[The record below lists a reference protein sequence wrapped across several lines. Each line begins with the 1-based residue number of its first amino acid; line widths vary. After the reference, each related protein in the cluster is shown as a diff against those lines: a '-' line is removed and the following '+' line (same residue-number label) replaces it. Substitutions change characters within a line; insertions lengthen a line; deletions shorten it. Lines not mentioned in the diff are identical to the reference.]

1 MQPMTTS
8 ILEAGVLSKPYFDR
22 DGLIVAVDAGRVVGF
37 AHAGFGPTADR
48 AAIDTS
54 SGSTLL
60 VVVVPHAEEKEIGD
74 ELLRRSEAYL
84 RERGA
89 TRLIGGGN
97 GHFRGFY
104 LGLYGGSDL
113 PGILDSSP
121 AMQQV
126 FLRAGYRNC
135 ERITVLR
142 RSLDGFRV
150 PVNRLHMAIRRTTV
164 MHVIDEPERRSWWEA
179 ATTTGVALRRYE
191 LRNKTGELLGSSTF
205 WDMQPLSQAWGVVAA
220 GLLHV
225 DIEGPRRR
233 QGLAQYLVAEAM
245 HDLAEEGVAM
255 VEAHTTDAN
264 VPAASLLHKL
274 GFSQAEQGTI
284 FEKPTT

>member
-1 MQPMTTS
+1 
-8 ILEAGVLSKPYFDR
+8 
-22 DGLIVAVDAGRVVGF
+22 
-37 AHAGFGPTADR
+37 
-48 AAIDTS
+48 
-54 SGSTLL
+54 
-60 VVVVPHAEEKEIGD
+60 
-74 ELLRRSEAYL
+74 
-84 RERGA
+84 
-89 TRLIGGGN
+89 
-97 GHFRGFY
+97 
-104 LGLYGGSDL
+104 
-113 PGILDSSP
+113 
-121 AMQQV
+121 
-126 FLRAGYRNC
+126 
-135 ERITVLR
+135 
-142 RSLDGFRV
+142 
-150 PVNRLHMAIRRTTV
+150 